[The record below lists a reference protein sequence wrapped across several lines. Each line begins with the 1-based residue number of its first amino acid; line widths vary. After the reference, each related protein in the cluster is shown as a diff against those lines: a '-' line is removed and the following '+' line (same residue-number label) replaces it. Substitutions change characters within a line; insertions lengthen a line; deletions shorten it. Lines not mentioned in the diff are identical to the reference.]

1 MIEKMIFL
9 IDNDYMQARTR
20 NPVARRLAI
29 RRALAARETVSVD
42 ELCRELDA
50 SPATIRR
57 DLAALEDQA
66 LIERTFGGA
75 AVRAERPAEQAF
87 AIRDQQDV
95 EAKRQ
100 IALAA
105 LGIMQSGSTVFL
117 NDGSTVMSIAREIV
131 AAGRDVFVATPAVN
145 VAAKLSE
152 SSAVTVCLLGGFVSQ
167 TSLATSGPFAEA
179 MAAQINADLALIS
192 PDGISAT
199 HGISFAHADDAALA
213 RKMIAQSRRTAVVAT
228 SAKFQRVGRIT
239 AAAAADI
246 DVVITDAIGGATAGE
261 MRDVGI
267 DLIVADGNAAARR
280 PLA

>member
-1 MIEKMIFL
+1 MIE
-9 IDNDYMQARTR
+9 NDHMEPRIR

-29 RRALAARETVSVD
+29 RRALTAREAVSVD
-42 ELCRELDA
+42 ELCREFDA

-57 DLAALEDQA
+57 DLAALRDDA

-75 AVRAERPAEQAF
+75 TVRAERPAEQAF

-95 EAKRQ
+95 EAKRR
-100 IALAA
+100 IAEAA
-105 LGIMQSGSTVFL
+105 LQLLEPGSTVFL

-131 AAGRDVFVATPAVN
+131 AAGRELFVATPAVN

-152 SSAVTVCLLGGFVSQ
+152 SPAVTVCLLGGFVSQ

-199 HGISFAHADDAALA
+199 HGITFSHAHDAALA
-213 RKMIAQSRRTAVVAT
+213 RRLIAQSRRAVAVAT
-228 SAKFQRVGRIT
+228 GAKFQRVGRIT

-246 DVVITDAIGGATAGE
+246 DLVITDAIDGAMASE
-261 MRDVGI
+261 LNDVGI
-267 DLIVADGNAAARR
+267 DLIVADGSASARR
-280 PLA
+280 ARG